1 MQLISFFTL
10 EKALQKNFAKFT
22 EKQLWWRKLAGQLR
36 PKACR
41 TPFNSCF
48 NMHHLR
54 SIQISRVSTIICSD
68 FFSLLFGCPTV
79 NSGPLSRGHHLSPN
93 VNHRVLSISD
103 SKVTGS
109 SAGCEP
115 VNLLHIF
122 RTTFPKN
129 TSEWLL
135 LLFTELFS
143 ELKKIVE
150 LVETKKD
157 HIKNSNVTQSI
168 IDLIIHSNEDCL
180 KIFCES

>member
-1 MQLISFFTL
+1 MQLIAFLTL
-10 EKALQKNFAKFT
+10 EKAFQKNFAKFT

-36 PKACR
+36 LKACR

-79 NSGPLSRGHHLSPN
+79 NSGPLSPRFINFRLKGQWELRHEVGFFSPAK
-93 VNHRVLSISD
+93 H
-103 SKVTGS
+103 
-109 SAGCEP
+109 SAGWSLWCEP

-122 RTTFPKN
+122 RTPFPKN

-135 LLFTELFS
+135 LLYTELFS

-150 LVETKKD
+150 LVETKED

-168 IDLIIHSNEDCL
+168 IDLIFTPT
-180 KIFCES
+180 KIV